1 MSYQELWKL
10 SYWADD
16 LSQQDKQAEMGRLT
30 AEPGVYYPDEVRD
43 QLRTSRSLD
52 RGVQPCGAVHVGGR
66 ADDGFWEGFGVF
78 ERPRGLR
85 VEPRLLLDA

>member
-1 MSYQELWKL
+1 MDFRSTLKGV
-10 SYWADD
+10 SGV
-16 LSQQDKQAEMGRLT
+16 EMGRLT

-66 ADDGFWEGFGVF
+66 ADDGFWEGFGEQVEELL
-78 ERPRGLR
+78 ERQRRGALG
-85 VEPRLLLDA
+85 LFL